1 MDLADLRLVLVL
13 PPHRFPMRTHFMRCA
28 TTCFATLVFAICC
41 IASPAVAQLSTLRI
55 TEAMSS
61 SGVGG
66 TADWWEVTNYGSSAV
81 DITGWKVD
89 DSSFS
94 FAVSVALNGVTNINA
109 GESVAFLETT
119 TLDSGTVASLIS
131 SFRTF
136 WGGSGTSAQ
145 IGYYSGSGIG
155 FSSAGDGIVM
165 FSGTGAE
172 TTPRVTFGA
181 ATAGSSFYYSY
192 DAAGDPTTSPN
203 TNAIVSTVGTLDGQ
217 VTFNSA
223 TSLPQNIGSPGTAAV
238 VPEPSSMAFA
248 AVGLGLAAA
257 AGIRRGRRR
266 PSRQ

>member
-1 MDLADLRLVLVL
+1 MRSPARRIVSLA
-13 PPHRFPMRTHFMRCA
+13 
-28 TTCFATLVFAICC
+28 FAICC
-41 IASPAVAQLSTLRI
+41 LASPALAQISTLRI

-89 DSSFS
+89 DSSFTS
-94 FAVSVALNGVTNINA
+94 GSSVALNGITSISA

-119 TLDSGTVASLIS
+119 TLDSGTVATLIS

-136 WGGSGTSAQ
+136 WGGSAASAQ
-145 IGYYSGSGIG
+145 IGYYAGSGIG
-155 FSSAGDGIVM
+155 LSSNGDGLVM

-181 ATAGSSFYYSY
+181 ATTGASFYYGY

-203 TNAIVSTVGTLDGQ
+203 TNAIVSTVGTLGGQ
-217 VTFNSA
+217 ITFASA
-223 TSLPQNIGSPGTAAV
+223 TISTAQNIGSPGTAVVTA
-238 VPEPSSMAFA
+238 VPEPSSA
-248 AVGLGLAAA
+248 ALLAIGAGTGVALGL
-257 AGIRRGRRR
+257 RRARR
-266 PSRQ
+266 PS

>member
-1 MDLADLRLVLVL
+1 M
-13 PPHRFPMRTHFMRCA
+13 RFA
-28 TTCFATLVFAICC
+28 TTRFAALAFAICC
-41 IASPAVAQLSTLRI
+41 SASPAVAQLSTLRI

-66 TADWWEVTNYGSSAV
+66 TGDWWEVTNYGSSAV
-81 DITGWKVD
+81 DITGWKFD
-89 DSSFS
+89 DSSFL
-94 FAVSVALNGVTNINA
+94 FANSVALNGITTVNA

-119 TLDSGTVASLIS
+119 TLDSGTVATVLA

-145 IGYYSGSGIG
+145 VGYYSGSGIG
-155 FSSAGDGIVM
+155 LSSAGDGIVLYN
-165 FSGTGAE
+165 GTGAE

-181 ATAGSSFYYSY
+181 ATTGSSFYYSY
-192 DAAGDPTTSPN
+192 DAAGNPTTSPN
-203 TNAIVSTVGTLDGQ
+203 TNAILSTVGTLDGQ

-223 TSLPQNIGSPGTAAV
+223 VSSPQNIGSPGTAVA

-248 AVGLGLAAA
+248 AAGLGLAAA

-266 PSRQ
+266 WPSRQ

>member
-1 MDLADLRLVLVL
+1 MRSAACRILTLA
-13 PPHRFPMRTHFMRCA
+13 
-28 TTCFATLVFAICC
+28 FAICC
-41 IASPAVAQLSTLRI
+41 LASPALAQISTLRI

-89 DSSFS
+89 DSSFTS
-94 FAVSVALNGVTNINA
+94 GSSVALNGITSISA

-119 TLDSGTVASLIS
+119 TLDSGTVATLIS

-136 WGGSGTSAQ
+136 WGGSAASAQ
-145 IGYYSGSGIG
+145 IGYYAGSGIG
-155 FSSAGDGIVM
+155 LSSNGDGLVM

-181 ATAGSSFYYSY
+181 ATTGASFYYGY

-203 TNAIVSTVGTLDGQ
+203 TNAIVSTVGTLGGQ
-217 VTFNSA
+217 ITFASA
-223 TSLPQNIGSPGTAAV
+223 TISTAQNIGSPGTAVA
-238 VPEPSSMAFA
+238 VPEPSSVA
-248 AVGLGLAAA
+248 LLAIG
-257 AGIRRGRRR
+257 AGTGVALVLRRTRRR
-266 PSRQ
+266 S

>member
-1 MDLADLRLVLVL
+1 MRSAACRILTLA
-13 PPHRFPMRTHFMRCA
+13 
-28 TTCFATLVFAICC
+28 FAICC
-41 IASPAVAQLSTLRI
+41 LASPALAQISTLRI

-89 DSSFS
+89 DSSFTS
-94 FAVSVALNGVTNINA
+94 GSSVALNGITSISA

-119 TLDSGTVASLIS
+119 TLDSGTVATLIS

-136 WGGSGTSAQ
+136 WGGSAASAQ
-145 IGYYSGSGIG
+145 IGYYAGSGIG
-155 FSSAGDGIVM
+155 LSSNGDGLVM

-181 ATAGSSFYYSY
+181 ATTGASFYYGY

-217 VTFNSA
+217 FTFASA
-223 TSLPQNIGSPGTAAV
+223 TTLPQNIGSPGTAAV
-238 VPEPSSMAFA
+238 VPEPSSAALLAIGAGAGMAL
-248 AVGLGLAAA
+248 VL
-257 AGIRRGRRR
+257 RRARR
-266 PSRQ
+266 PS

>member
-1 MDLADLRLVLVL
+1 MRSAARHVLIL
-13 PPHRFPMRTHFMRCA
+13 G
-28 TTCFATLVFAICC
+28 FAICC
-41 IASPAVAQLSTLRI
+41 LASPALAQFSTLRI

-89 DSSFS
+89 DSSFTS
-94 FAVSVALNGVTNINA
+94 GSSVALNGITSISA

-119 TLDSGTVASLIS
+119 TLDSGTVATLIS

-136 WGGSGTSAQ
+136 WGGSAASAQ
-145 IGYYSGSGIG
+145 IGYYAGSGIG
-155 FSSAGDGIVM
+155 LSSNGDGLVM
-165 FSGTGAE
+165 FSGTTE

-181 ATAGSSFYYSY
+181 ATTGASFYYGY

-217 VTFNSA
+217 STFASA
-223 TSLPQNIGSPGTAAV
+223 TISTAQNIGSPGTAVAA
-238 VPEPSSMAFA
+238 VPEPSAIA
-248 AVGLGLAAA
+248 LLAIG
-257 AGIRRGRRR
+257 AGTGVTLVLRRARR
-266 PSRQ
+266 PS

>member
-1 MDLADLRLVLVL
+1 MRSPARRIVSLA
-13 PPHRFPMRTHFMRCA
+13 
-28 TTCFATLVFAICC
+28 FAICC
-41 IASPAVAQLSTLRI
+41 LASPALAQISTLRI

-89 DSSFS
+89 DSSFTS
-94 FAVSVALNGVTNINA
+94 GSSVALNGITSISA

-119 TLDSGTVASLIS
+119 TLDSGTVATLIS

-136 WGGSGTSAQ
+136 WGGSAASAQ
-145 IGYYSGSGIG
+145 IGYYAGSGIG
-155 FSSAGDGIVM
+155 LSSNGDGLVM

-181 ATAGSSFYYSY
+181 ATTGASFYYGY

-203 TNAIVSTVGTLDGQ
+203 TNAIVSTVGTLGGQ
-217 VTFNSA
+217 ITFASA
-223 TSLPQNIGSPGTAAV
+223 TISTAQNIGSPGTAVA
-238 VPEPSSMAFA
+238 VPEPSSVA
-248 AVGLGLAAA
+248 LLAIG
-257 AGIRRGRRR
+257 AGTGVALVLRRTRRR
-266 PSRQ
+266 S

>member
-1 MDLADLRLVLVL
+1 MRSPARRIVSLA
-13 PPHRFPMRTHFMRCA
+13 
-28 TTCFATLVFAICC
+28 FAICC
-41 IASPAVAQLSTLRI
+41 LASPALAQISTLRI

-89 DSSFS
+89 DSSFTS
-94 FAVSVALNGVTNINA
+94 GSSVALNGITSISA

-119 TLDSGTVASLIS
+119 TLDSGTVATLIS

-136 WGGSGTSAQ
+136 WGGSAASAQ
-145 IGYYSGSGIG
+145 IGYYAGSGIG
-155 FSSAGDGIVM
+155 LSSNGDGLVM
-165 FSGTGAE
+165 FSGTTE

-181 ATAGSSFYYSY
+181 ATTGASFYYGY

-217 VTFNSA
+217 STFASA
-223 TSLPQNIGSPGTAAV
+223 TISTAQNIGSPGTAVA
-238 VPEPSSMAFA
+238 VPEPSSVA
-248 AVGLGLAAA
+248 LLAIG
-257 AGIRRGRRR
+257 AGTGVALVLRRTRRR
-266 PSRQ
+266 S